1 MLTNLQILLI
11 GIGFSIS
18 LSVIY
23 FFLKTRINRKEIFE
37 NTGNLDLNAELKQGS
52 LNLDPNESDPSHQ
65 ELIIM
70 QLHSI
75 DGSNFDMEQVF
86 DLLANLKFKVAD
98 GFFVF
103 YNHSLEE
110 VFRLANKIHPGTLE
124 KNTQTNTLIAAI
136 DLLKSADPIS
146 SLELMIKTLSLVSE
160 SLEANITDIKSN
172 PLSKQMIEHF
182 RTNASRV
189 LQEKSYSANKLN
201 TL

>member
-23 FFLKTRINRKEIFE
+23 FFLKTRINRKESFE

-52 LNLDPNESDPSHQ
+52 LNLDPDESDPSAQ

>member
-52 LNLDPNESDPSHQ
+52 LNLDPDESDLSDQ

-75 DGSNFDMEQVF
+75 DG
-86 DLLANLKFKVAD
+86 
-98 GFFVF
+98 
-103 YNHSLEE
+103 
-110 VFRLANKIHPGTLE
+110 
-124 KNTQTNTLIAAI
+124 
-136 DLLKSADPIS
+136 
-146 SLELMIKTLSLVSE
+146 
-160 SLEANITDIKSN
+160 
-172 PLSKQMIEHF
+172 
-182 RTNASRV
+182 
-189 LQEKSYSANKLN
+189 
-201 TL
+201 

>member
-52 LNLDPNESDPSHQ
+52 LNLDPDESGPSDQ

-70 QLHSI
+70 QLQSI

-86 DLLANLKFKVAD
+86 DLLENLKFKVAD

-110 VFRLANKIHPGTLE
+110 VFRLANKFHPGTLE

-182 RTNASRV
+182 RTYASRV
-189 LQEKSYSANKLN
+189 LQEKSYPANKLN
-201 TL
+201 PL

>member
-1 MLTNLQILLI
+1 MQAKIKSYAKLNLALNITGKTSSLHKIESIVAFNSLHDEI
-11 GIGFSIS
+11 FIKKIKSKSHNIMFTGRFS
-18 LSVIY
+18 
-23 FFLKTRINRKEIFE
+23 KNINRKNTVSKLLEILE
-37 NTGNLDLNAELKQGS
+37 KKELLK
-52 LNLDPNESDPSHQ
+52 
-65 ELIIM
+65 
-70 QLHSI
+70 
-75 DGSNFDMEQVF
+75 
-86 DLLANLKFKVAD
+86 NLKFKVAD

-103 YNHSLEE
+103 FNHSLEE

-136 DLLKSADPIS
+136 DLLKSSDPIS

-182 RTNASRV
+182 RTHASRV

>member
-1 MLTNLQILLI
+1 MKQIND
-11 GIGFSIS
+11 
-18 LSVIY
+18 
-23 FFLKTRINRKEIFE
+23 LKTLSQKYRKEIFE

-52 LNLDPNESDPSHQ
+52 LNLDPDESDPSDQ

-86 DLLANLKFKVAD
+86 DLLENLKFKVAD

-110 VFRLANKIHPGTLE
+110 VFRLANKFHQGTLE

-182 RTNASRV
+182 RTYASRV
-189 LQEKSYSANKLN
+189 LQEKSYPANKLN
-201 TL
+201 PL

>member
-160 SLEANITDIKSN
+160 SLEANITDIKNN

-182 RTNASRV
+182 RTHASRV

>member
-52 LNLDPNESDPSHQ
+52 LNLDPDESGPSDQ

-86 DLLANLKFKVAD
+86 DLLENLNLK
-98 GFFVF
+98 
-103 YNHSLEE
+103 
-110 VFRLANKIHPGTLE
+110 
-124 KNTQTNTLIAAI
+124 
-136 DLLKSADPIS
+136 LLKGFLFS
-146 SLELMIKTLSLVSE
+146 
-160 SLEANITDIKSN
+160 ITI
-172 PLSKQMIEHF
+172 L
-182 RTNASRV
+182 
-189 LQEKSYSANKLN
+189 
-201 TL
+201 

>member
-1 MLTNLQILLI
+1 MT
-11 GIGFSIS
+11 
-18 LSVIY
+18 
-23 FFLKTRINRKEIFE
+23 
-37 NTGNLDLNAELKQGS
+37 
-52 LNLDPNESDPSHQ
+52 
-65 ELIIM
+65 
-70 QLHSI
+70 
-75 DGSNFDMEQVF
+75 GSNFDMEQVF

-201 TL
+201 TLCCLLYTSPSPRDNTTSRMPSSA

>member
-1 MLTNLQILLI
+1 MLTNLQIFLI

-37 NTGNLDLNAELKQGS
+37 NTSNLELNAELKQGL
-52 LNLDPNESDPSHQ
+52 LNLDSDESDSSNQ

-86 DLLANLKFKVAD
+86 ELLKNLKFKAAD

-110 VFRLANKIHPGTLE
+110 VFRLANKFHPGSLE
-124 KNTQTNTLIAAI
+124 KKTQPNTLIAAI
-136 DLLKSADPIS
+136 DLLKSNDPMS
-146 SLELMIKTLSLVSE
+146 SLELMIKTLSLISE
-160 SLEANITDIKSN
+160 SLEANITDSKN
-172 PLSKQMIEHF
+172 NLLSKQMIEHF
-182 RTNASRV
+182 RTYASRI
-189 LQEKSYSANKLN
+189 LQEKSYPVSKLN
-201 TL
+201 QV

>member
-1 MLTNLQILLI
+1 MELALAFRLQS
-11 GIGFSIS
+11 FT
-18 LSVIY
+18 

-52 LNLDPNESDPSHQ
+52 LNLDPDESDPSDQ

-86 DLLANLKFKVAD
+86 ELLKNLKFKVAD

-110 VFRLANKIHPGTLE
+110 VFRLANKFHPGTLE

-136 DLLKSADPIS
+136 DLLKSADPLS

-182 RTNASRV
+182 RTYASRV
-189 LQEKSYSANKLN
+189 LQEKSYPANKLN
-201 TL
+201 PL

>member
-52 LNLDPNESDPSHQ
+52 LNLDPDESDPSNQ

-86 DLLANLKFKVAD
+86 ELLKNLKFKVAD

-110 VFRLANKIHPGTLE
+110 VFRLANKFHPGSLG
-124 KNTQTNTLIAAI
+124 KNTQTNTIIAAI
-136 DLLKSADPIS
+136 DLLKSTDPIS
-146 SLELMIKTLSLVSE
+146 SLELMMKTLSLISD
-160 SLEANITDIKSN
+160 SLEANITDIKNN

-182 RTNASRV
+182 RTYASRV
-189 LQEKSYSANKLN
+189 LQEKSYPANKLN
-201 TL
+201 PL

>member
-1 MLTNLQILLI
+1 MLTNFQIILI

-18 LSVIY
+18 LSVVY
-23 FFLKTRINRKEIFE
+23 FFFKTRINRKEIFE
-37 NTGNLDLNAELKQGS
+37 NADNLHLNAELKQGS
-52 LNLDPNESDPSHQ
+52 LNLDPDESDPSNQ

-75 DGSNFDMEQVF
+75 DGSNFDMEQVLELF
-86 DLLANLKFKVAD
+86 KNLKFKVAD

-110 VFRLANKIHPGTLE
+110 VFRLANKFHPGSLE

-136 DLLKSADPIS
+136 DLLKSTDPIS
-146 SLELMIKTLSLVSE
+146 SLELMMKTLSLISE
-160 SLEANITDIKSN
+160 SLEANITDIKNN

-182 RTNASRV
+182 RTYASRV

-201 TL
+201 PL

>member
-103 YNHSLEE
+103 FNHSLEE

-136 DLLKSADPIS
+136 DLLKSSDPIS

-189 LQEKSYSANKLN
+189 LQEKSYLANKLN

>member
-52 LNLDPNESDPSHQ
+52 LNLDPDESDPSDQ

-86 DLLANLKFKVAD
+86 DLLENLKFKVAD

-110 VFRLANKIHPGTLE
+110 VFRLANKFHPGTLE
-124 KNTQTNTLIAAI
+124 KNTQTNTFI
-136 DLLKSADPIS
+136 
-146 SLELMIKTLSLVSE
+146 ENLV
-160 SLEANITDIKSN
+160 
-172 PLSKQMIEHF
+172 F
-182 RTNASRV
+182 G
-189 LQEKSYSANKLN
+189 
-201 TL
+201 

>member
-172 PLSKQMIEHF
+172 TLSKQMIEHF

-189 LQEKSYSANKLN
+189 LQEKSYLASKLN

>member
-37 NTGNLDLNAELKQGS
+37 DTGNLDLNAELKQGS
-52 LNLDPNESDPSHQ
+52 LNLDPDESDSSDQ

-70 QLHSI
+70 QLQSI

-86 DLLANLKFKVAD
+86 DLLGNLKFKVAD

-110 VFRLANKIHPGTLE
+110 VFRLANKFHPGTLE

-182 RTNASRV
+182 RTYASRI
-189 LQEKSYSANKLN
+189 LQEKSYPANKLN
-201 TL
+201 PL

>member
-52 LNLDPNESDPSHQ
+52 LNLDPDESDPSDQ
-65 ELIIM
+65 KLIIM

-136 DLLKSADPIS
+136 DLLKSTDPIG

-160 SLEANITDIKSN
+160 SLEANITDIKNN

-189 LQEKSYSANKLN
+189 LQEKSYLANKLN

>member
-52 LNLDPNESDPSHQ
+52 LNLDPDESDPFNQ

>member
-1 MLTNLQILLI
+1 MLTNLQIFLI

-23 FFLKTRINRKEIFE
+23 FFLKTRINRKEFFE
-37 NTGNLDLNAELKQGS
+37 NTSNLDLNAELKQGS
-52 LNLDPNESDPSHQ
+52 LNLDPDQSNTSNQ

-86 DLLANLKFKVAD
+86 ELLKNLKFKAAD

-110 VFRLANKIHPGTLE
+110 VFRLANKFHPGILE

-136 DLLKSADPIS
+136 DLLKSNDPMS
-146 SLELMIKTLSLVSE
+146 SLELMIKTLSMISE
-160 SLEANITDIKSN
+160 SLEANITDSKNSL
-172 PLSKQMIEHF
+172 LSKQMIEDF
-182 RTNASRV
+182 RTYASRI
-189 LQEKSYSANKLN
+189 LQEKSYPATKLN
-201 TL
+201 QV

>member
-189 LQEKSYSANKLN
+189 LQEKSYLANKLN

>member
-18 LSVIY
+18 LLVIY
-23 FFLKTRINRKEIFE
+23 FFFKTRINRKEIFE
-37 NTGNLDLNAELKQGS
+37 NADNLDLNAELKQGS
-52 LNLDPNESDPSHQ
+52 LNLDPDESDPSNQ
-65 ELIIM
+65 ELIVM

-86 DLLANLKFKVAD
+86 ELLKNLKFKVAD

-103 YNHSLEE
+103 YNYSLEE
-110 VFRLANKIHPGTLE
+110 VFRLANKFHPGRLE

-136 DLLKSADPIS
+136 DLLKSTDPIS
-146 SLELMIKTLSLVSE
+146 SLELMMKTISLISE
-160 SLEANITDIKSN
+160 SLEANITDIKNN

-182 RTNASRV
+182 RTYASRV
-189 LQEKSYSANKLN
+189 LQEKSYPANKLN
-201 TL
+201 PL

>member
-52 LNLDPNESDPSHQ
+52 LNLDPDESDPSAQ

-182 RTNASRV
+182 RTNARRV

>member
-18 LSVIY
+18 LLVIY
-23 FFLKTRINRKEIFE
+23 FFFKTRINRKEIFE
-37 NTGNLDLNAELKQGS
+37 NADNLDLNAELKQGS
-52 LNLDPNESDPSHQ
+52 LNLAPDESDPSNQ
-65 ELIIM
+65 ELIVM

-86 DLLANLKFKVAD
+86 ELLKNLKFKVAD

-110 VFRLANKIHPGTLE
+110 VFRLANKFHPGSLE

-136 DLLKSADPIS
+136 DLLKSTDPIS
-146 SLELMIKTLSLVSE
+146 SLELMMKSISLISE
-160 SLEANITDIKSN
+160 SLEANITDIKNN

-182 RTNASRV
+182 RTYASRV
-189 LQEKSYSANKLN
+189 LQEKSYPANKLN
-201 TL
+201 PL

>member
-18 LSVIY
+18 LLVIY
-23 FFLKTRINRKEIFE
+23 FFFKTRINRKEIFE
-37 NTGNLDLNAELKQGS
+37 NADNLDLNAELKQGS
-52 LNLDPNESDPSHQ
+52 LNLDPDESDPSNQ
-65 ELIIM
+65 ELIVM

-86 DLLANLKFKVAD
+86 ELLKNLKFKVAD

-110 VFRLANKIHPGTLE
+110 VFRLANKFHPGSLE

-136 DLLKSADPIS
+136 DLLKSTDPIS
-146 SLELMIKTLSLVSE
+146 SLELMMKSISLISE
-160 SLEANITDIKSN
+160 SLEANITDIKNN

-182 RTNASRV
+182 RTYASRV
-189 LQEKSYSANKLN
+189 LQEKSYPANKLN
-201 TL
+201 PL

>member
-23 FFLKTRINRKEIFE
+23 FFLKTRINRKEIFGD
-37 NTGNLDLNAELKQGS
+37 TGNLDLNAELKQGS
-52 LNLDPNESDPSHQ
+52 LNLDPDESASDQ

-86 DLLANLKFKVAD
+86 DLLGNLKFKVAD

-110 VFRLANKIHPGTLE
+110 VFRLANKFHPGTLE

-160 SLEANITDIKSN
+160 TLEANITDIKSN

-182 RTNASRV
+182 RTYASRI
-189 LQEKSYSANKLN
+189 LQEKSYPANKLN
-201 TL
+201 PL

>member
-52 LNLDPNESDPSHQ
+52 LNLDPDESDPSAQ

>member
-18 LSVIY
+18 FSVIY

-37 NTGNLDLNAELKQGS
+37 NTSNLDLNAELKQGS
-52 LNLDPNESDPSHQ
+52 LNLDPDKSDPSNQ

-70 QLHSI
+70 QLYSI

-86 DLLANLKFKVAD
+86 DLLENLKFKAAD

-110 VFRLANKIHPGTLE
+110 VFRLANKFHPGTLE
-124 KNTQTNTLIAAI
+124 KNTQTNSLIAAI
-136 DLLKSADPIS
+136 DLLKSNDPMS
-146 SLELMIKTLSLVSE
+146 SLELMIKTLSMISE
-160 SLEANITDIKSN
+160 SLEANITDSKN
-172 PLSKQMIEHF
+172 NLLSKQMIEHF
-182 RTNASRV
+182 RTYASRI
-189 LQEKSYSANKLN
+189 LQEKSYPVSKLN
-201 TL
+201 QV

>member
-37 NTGNLDLNAELKQGS
+37 DTGNLDLNAELKQGS
-52 LNLDPNESDPSHQ
+52 LNLDPDESDSSDQ

-75 DGSNFDMEQVF
+75 DRSNFDMEQVF
-86 DLLANLKFKVAD
+86 DLLGNLKFKVAD

-110 VFRLANKIHPGTLE
+110 VFRLANKFHPGTLE

-182 RTNASRV
+182 RTYASRI
-189 LQEKSYSANKLN
+189 LQEKSYPANKLN
-201 TL
+201 PL